1 MRCVRFAKP
10 PAQSVR
16 KRAALTQGD
25 GQSRGAALVAAARA
39 LEEAGFT
46 PAQKIKEL
54 KKELKTTKAAI
65 TTMQRKTKIR
75 AAIDA
80 LEDEAGSGS
89 DASMGD
95 GQAPPVAPAPYTFPN
110 EGRGRG
116 ARVGP
121 PWCMGN
127 GRAGA
132 ALWAGGW
139 VAHRRS
145 SVG

>member
-89 DASMGD
+89 DASMGG
-95 GQAPPVAPAPYTFPN
+95 GQAPPVAPAPLHLHQ
-110 EGRGRG
+110 RG
-116 ARVGP
+116 AGA
-121 PWCMGN
+121 
-127 GRAGA
+127 GRSRGA
-132 ALWAGGW
+132 AMVHGK
-139 VAHRRS
+139 
-145 SVG
+145 